1 MRPIPFPVFLRL
13 AADSERTGSARRWAP
28 ALQFSPRTPYSC
40 WEGKPRS
47 TVYFPCKHFRVR
59 DCPARPD
66 ALNFRVLTA
75 SGDYSAASP
84 PQPPP
89 RRFHGRVRHTGFL
102 EFRGGLA
109 ETASVPALGKCVQ
122 DVFLFPAAVQQ
133 WRGRRTLGNRGPQPL
148 RRRRET
154 AASSR
159 TRALLAPTRAEAV
172 GQYE

>member
-89 RRFHGRVRHTGFL
+89 PVDSMAESATPAFWNFAGGWRRPPLSRRSGSAYRMFFFFRQRCSNGGDAGRLG
-102 EFRGGLA
+102 
-109 ETASVPALGKCVQ
+109 TADRSLCV
-122 DVFLFPAAVQQ
+122 AAGRRRLHRA
-133 WRGRRTLGNRGPQPL
+133 RGR
-148 RRRRET
+148 
-154 AASSR
+154 S
-159 TRALLAPTRAEAV
+159 
-172 GQYE
+172 